1 MTLTILKRIAHKV
14 AGDYSIYRI
23 YASPGADQLVRGSPT
38 EMDSSVERI
47 DADSLNSQPSVLMR
61 NQAGYAGSEAEFF
74 AYKSDG
80 RIVGICCYWSGEL
93 YRRRN
98 FWPLKED
105 EAKLVQIVV
114 DPEFRGKGI
123 ATALIRHSCA
133 DMAQR
138 GVRRCFA
145 RIWHSNEPSI
155 RAFEKA
161 DWKHVATVVELSPF
175 NLGRRLRFVFRTAR
189 MKRHP

>member
-1 MTLTILKRIAHKV
+1 MTSAILKRIAHKV
-14 AGDYSIYRI
+14 AGNYSIYRI
-23 YASPGADQLVRGSPT
+23 YASPEADAIVRNSPVA
-38 EMDSSVERI
+38 MDSSVERT
-47 DADSLNSQPSVLMR
+47 DANSLKSQPSAVIR
-61 NQAGYAGSEAEFF
+61 DQAGYDGPEAEFF
-74 AYKSDG
+74 AYHNDG

-93 YRRRN
+93 YRSRN

-123 ATALIRHSCA
+123 ATALIRNSCA

-145 RIWHSNEPSI
+145 RIWHSNKPSI

-161 DWKHVATVVELSPF
+161 DWKHVATVIELAPL
-175 NLGRRLRFVFRTAR
+175 NLGRRLRFVFRMGRT
-189 MKRHP
+189 KRNT